1 MKIPENMK
9 NRTFLD
15 LWHIGA
21 PEILLKLFILL
32 KPGLVKVVQ
41 DIFQNNRGQGST
53 SAQKWSKNRVSQ
65 SFERGENGKE
75 LSKLLKNSQNC
86 LNPPKS
92 NVSNKYIISEQSA
105 HELNFKSIK

>member
-41 DIFQNNRGQGST
+41 DIFQNDGGQGST
-53 SAQKWSKNRVSQ
+53 NAQK
-65 SFERGENGKE
+65 
-75 LSKLLKNSQNC
+75 
-86 LNPPKS
+86 
-92 NVSNKYIISEQSA
+92 
-105 HELNFKSIK
+105 